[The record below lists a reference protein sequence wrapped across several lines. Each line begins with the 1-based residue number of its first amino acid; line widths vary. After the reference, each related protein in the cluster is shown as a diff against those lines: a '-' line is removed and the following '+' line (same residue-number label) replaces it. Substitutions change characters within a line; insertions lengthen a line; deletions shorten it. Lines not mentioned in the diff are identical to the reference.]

1 MAADERLTIFFDAKG
16 DERLIKAINSLARAQ
31 GRLAKATSST
41 TRTNQ
46 RNSKSMERQKKG
58 AMALGGTMSV
68 LRSKLLVYAFAAQ
81 MVNKTLG
88 AMIRLS
94 MKQEDAEKRLAA
106 QLGRTSKELLNHATN
121 LQKVT
126 AFGDEEVLAVQTQIA
141 AYTKEEETIKRLTE
155 ATLDLA
161 EGKGIDLATAGELVS
176 KTYGS
181 STNALSRYGVTVSGA
196 ADSTRRLESLT
207 KNIDALYGGMSTK
220 IDTTSKA
227 LKQMTN
233 ALGDAGEEVGDA
245 FLPITKRMAIAMTK
259 FTHES
264 LIPTINTIKKIDFGK
279 TFENIMNNMQEVV
292 KFVIGNLALWPKAS
306 VIIAGQMVMA
316 FYNHFILPLSE
327 AFTLLN
333 MGGLLLELGK
343 QFALGIGKLLG
354 YVVNEG
360 LRALH
365 TGALKIVKGIA
376 DKMTKYMPRLADM
389 FDLENLDKEMEKLMA
404 PQFDFDWID
413 DKLTESAKKVGANP
427 LFQYFKDTFDQDIYD
442 MDSLMAAFST
452 NFEDTLGKLV
462 AWQKETAESGSEATD
477 KQKTFFE
484 TINEGMSELM
494 GQVNWEGL
502 TDALGFASDIFGQI
516 ADEAKASAQKQMDAI
531 DAVANK
537 EIQTLKNSRIYKHM
551 TDKQKADY
559 EKKILDKAEKDKKVA
574 AKNANKALA
583 KQFQIEK
590 TMKIANALINTEE
603 AATKALAQGGFFVGP
618 AMAVLIRALGMASVA
633 MIASQ
638 KPPKMAKGG
647 LVGGKLHSQGG
658 TMIEAEQGEFVMSRS
673 AVGAMGVEAMNRI
686 NQGGGGGSVN
696 ISFLGNVLSDDFI
709 AEEAVPKIK
718 EALRRGG
725 DIGVS

>member
-31 GRLAKATSST
+31 GRLAKATSSA

-207 KNIDALYGGMSTK
+207 KNIDILYGGMSTK

-227 LKQMTN
+227 VKQMGN
-233 ALGDAGEEVGDA
+233 ALGDAGEEIGEA
-245 FLPITKRMAIAMTK
+245 FLPITRRMAISITK

-264 LIPTINTIKKIDFGK
+264 LIPTINEIKKIDFVK
-279 TFENIMNNMQEVV
+279 TFENFGNNMVELTR
-292 KFVIGNLALWPKAS
+292 FITGLIALWPKAS
-306 VIIAGQMVMA
+306 VAVAGEMTMA

-327 AFTLLN
+327 AFTMLN
-333 MGGLLLELGK
+333 MGEMLIELGK
-343 QFALGIGKLLG
+343 QTILAIGKLLG
-354 YVVNEG
+354 YVINETLRSFHIGSLKVVNGITEVI
-360 LRALH
+360 R
-365 TGALKIVKGIA
+365 KI
-376 DKMTKYMPRLADM
+376 MPRVADM
-389 FDLENLDKEMEKLMA
+389 IIPKDLDKEMEKLMA
-404 PQFDFDWID
+404 PQFDFSWLDKKLID
-413 DKLTESAKKVGANP
+413 SAKKVGANP
-427 LFQYFKDTFDQDIYD
+427 IFQYFKDSFDEDIYD
-442 MDSLMAAFST
+442 MDSLMAAFSN
-452 NFEDTLGKLV
+452 NFENTLGKLV
-462 AWQKETAESGSEATD
+462 AWQKATADSGSDAAE

-484 TINEGMSELM
+484 IINEGMSELM
-494 GQVNWEGL
+494 GKVNWEGL

-603 AATKALAQGGFFVGP
+603 AATKALAQGGFFRGP

-658 TMIEAEQGEFVMSRS
+658 TIIEAEQGEFVMSRN
-673 AVGAMGVEAMNRI
+673 AVGAIGVEAMNRI
-686 NQGGGGGSVN
+686 NQGGGGGSIN
-696 ISFLGNVLSDDFI
+696 ISFSGNVLSDDFI
-709 AEEAVPKIK
+709 TEEAVPKIK

-725 DIGVS
+725 SI